1 MEKNGKKRERTGK
14 KASWIRTA
22 GWIGLIFSLFFLL
35 TFIFNLIDL
44 HFGSN
49 FFRSGEAIGA
59 LIAAI
64 LVVNELR
71 KDAEAEERE
80 SKIQQSTFIKDF
92 NQAFITNPDM
102 MYVERVLE
110 GYYGAF
116 RDFVD
121 KNHNVPTQE
130 EMEEQNDKLRDLFK
144 QSGTYSRQRLI
155 NYLVY
160 LEGLATVISNEA
172 MDIENIDSLLGYRFF
187 IAVNNP
193 VVQEL
198 ELNRFENDYRG
209 IHTLGQEWVDHRRDR
224 FNELSKEERNRLS
237 EKEVKYGDYLI
248 PMQKYGFSFKK

>member
-1 MEKNGKKRERTGK
+1 MKKYGEKKESR
-14 KASWIRTA
+14 IRTA
-22 GWIGLIFSLFFLL
+22 AWIVFIFFLFFVL
-35 TFIFNLIDL
+35 TLGFNLLDL
-44 HFGSN
+44 RFGN
-49 FFRSGEAIGA
+49 DFFRSGEAIGA

-102 MYVERVLE
+102 VFVERALE
-110 GYYGAF
+110 EYYGAF

-121 KNHNVPTQE
+121 EKGRVPTQND
-130 EMEEQNDKLRDLFK
+130 MAEQNKKLEYLFNK
-144 QSGTYSRQRLI
+144 PGTYSRQRLI

-160 LEGLATVISNEA
+160 LEGLATVLSNEA
-172 MDIENIDSLLGYRFF
+172 MDIENVDSLLGYRFF

-209 IHTLGQEWVDHRRDR
+209 IHTLGQDWVDHRRNR
-224 FNELSKEERNRLS
+224 FSELSKEEQNRLS
-237 EKEVKYGDYLI
+237 KKEVKYGDNLI
-248 PMQKYGFSFKK
+248 PMQKKGFSFKTIGV